1 MTLLDRMCRPLLLI
15 AAISG
20 LLSCEDPSEVGLSL
34 NPDGTPIDVL
44 FGEVVLPSTNVFID
58 SLRTDGSSRL
68 LVGRYNDP
76 VFGTT
81 ESSANTQLALSKFTF
96 ERKADSLTTDGK
108 QIFDYE
114 IDSVILQLRYNFF
127 HSNNFAQEQSIEV
140 RQINDTLFNNVFYL
154 SKFPPVSDENSTL
167 FGQKTFMVNPDVDS
181 LLKINLDVFGEK
193 TLEFLRASSVGSIS
207 NDSLVNQLRGIA
219 LVPGQNNSAL
229 LGFDPTHVDS
239 KLSVHYKI
247 KQIENVQ
254 QDSTILDSLSIQFNF
269 ANAVRFNSM
278 TTDRSGS
285 TMGIANKSFDSF
297 DVNDGNVYLQS
308 ATGIY
313 PRIDLKPFK
322 DFLDQQGS
330 VLVNRC
336 DIEIPLADDQ
346 MSSDHI
352 NNVGN
357 LRFYFIKEG
366 GNITNSSS
374 SVVLS
379 NVSYLSSTS
388 SGIPASAGLN
398 DDETAYE
405 TEITIFTQLINSN
418 SIDVDQLLVVPAD
431 ITSMNQSIFD
441 KSGIKMKIYY
451 TVPN

>member
-1 MTLLDRMCRPLLLI
+1 MTLLDRMCRPLLLA
-15 AAISG
+15 AAIFG

-34 NPDGTPIDVL
+34 NPDGTPINVL
-44 FGEVVLPSTNVFID
+44 FEEVVLPSTNVFID
-58 SLRTDGSSRL
+58 SLRTDGSNRF
-68 LVGRYNDP
+68 LVGKYNDP
-76 VFGTT
+76 VFGNT
-81 ESSANTQLALSKFTF
+81 ESSAFTQLALSKFTF

-114 IDSVILQLRYNFF
+114 IDSVILQLRYNYF
-127 HSNNFAQEQSIEV
+127 HSDNFTQEQSINV
-140 RQINDTLFNNVFYL
+140 RQLNDTLFNNVFYL
-154 SKFPPVSDENSTL
+154 SKFPPISDENSTL
-167 FGQKTFMVNPDVDS
+167 YGQGNFTVNPEVDS

-207 NDSLVNQLRGIA
+207 SDSIVNQLKGIA

-229 LGFDPTHVDS
+229 LGFDPTHADS

-247 KQIENVQ
+247 KQVENVQ

-269 ANAVRFNSM
+269 ASAVRFNSI

-285 TMGIANKSFDSF
+285 TMDIAKTSFGSFDA
-297 DVNDGNVYLQS
+297 NDGNVYLQS

-322 DFLDQQGS
+322 DFLDEKGS

-336 DIEIPLADDQ
+336 DIEIPLNPDNIPA
-346 MSSDHI
+346 DHI
-352 NNVGN
+352 SNVEN

-366 GNITNSSS
+366 GNITNSSN

-388 SGIPASAGLN
+388 SGTPAIAPIN
-398 DDETAYE
+398 DEETAYE

-418 SIDVDQLLVVPAD
+418 SIDVDQLLLVPAD
-431 ITSMNQSIFD
+431 ITSMNQGIFD
-441 KSGIKMKIYY
+441 KSGIKLKIYY